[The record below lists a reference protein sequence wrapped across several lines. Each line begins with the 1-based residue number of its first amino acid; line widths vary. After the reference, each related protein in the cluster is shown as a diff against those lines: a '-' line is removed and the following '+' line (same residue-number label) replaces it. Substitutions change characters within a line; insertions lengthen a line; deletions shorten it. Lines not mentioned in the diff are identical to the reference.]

1 MTKKHILQ
9 GNYERFFGKREFV
22 DPLPTFKGVMKKHQQ
37 INEDTDPDLL
47 KRVKAYLRNQ
57 LSPSGGG
64 GAKTLSAKATAFEPL
79 KKKYKIGGI
88 DDLDKLN
95 DSKLNSFLKDAKKA
109 MKDYRKKEKERVDKI
124 LAGLS

>member
-1 MTKKHILQ
+1 MKITKSKL
-9 GNYERFFGKREFV
+9 REIIREEIQK
-22 DPLPTFKGVMKKHQQ
+22 L
-37 INEDTDPDLL
+37 NEGADPDLL

-64 GAKTLSAKATAFEPL
+64 GAKTLAAKATAFEPL

-95 DSKLNSFLKDAKKA
+95 DSKLNSFLKDAKSV
-109 MKDYRKKEKERVDKI
+109 MKDYRKKE
-124 LAGLS
+124 L